1 MQPKYNLIRSEQI
14 YDDGKITVVSY
25 DIRDECKT
33 RLVVTNHTDHTIIIH
48 YNCPK
53 EEDNY
58 DPICVQADSRA
69 MLLYGEQALDWEEA
83 FAHQW
88 VYFTNPDD
96 GKRKRGCFYIEQMDG
111 DDYKYVQVTYVDKD
125 GNECMV
131 SLDVLKD
138 TDEAR
143 VLVYKVDSDEPDD
156 TIVLN

>member
-1 MQPKYNLIRSEQI
+1 MQPRYNLIRSEQI
-14 YDDGKITVVSY
+14 YDDEKITVVSY
-25 DIRDECKT
+25 DTKDECEA
-33 RLVVTNHTDHTIIIH
+33 RLVITNHTDHTIIIH

-58 DPICVQADSRA
+58 DPICVQANA
-69 MLLYGEQALDWEEA
+69 QVKLLYGEQALDWEEA
-83 FAHQW
+83 FGHQW
-88 VYFTNPDD
+88 VYFTSPDD
-96 GKRKRGCFYIEQMDG
+96 KRKRGRFYIEQVDEDG
-111 DDYKYVQVTYVDKD
+111 YKYVQVTYVDKD

-143 VLVYKVDSDEPDD
+143 ALVYKVDSDEPDE

>member
-1 MQPKYNLIRSEQI
+1 MQPRYNLIRSEQI

-25 DIRDECKT
+25 DTKDECEN
-33 RLVVTNHTDHTIIIH
+33 RLVITNHTDHTIIIH
-48 YNCPK
+48 YDCPK

-58 DPICVQADSRA
+58 DPIRVQANA
-69 MLLYGEQALDWEEA
+69 QVKLLYGEQALDWEEA
-83 FAHQW
+83 FGHQW
-88 VYFTNPDD
+88 IYFTSPDD
-96 GKRKRGCFYIEQMDG
+96 KRKRGRFYIEQVDEDG
-111 DDYKYVQVTYVDKD
+111 YKYVQVTYVDKD

-143 VLVYKVDSDEPDD
+143 ALVYKVDSDEPDE

>member
-1 MQPKYNLIRSEQI
+1 MQPKYNLIKSEQI

-25 DIRDECKT
+25 DTQDECEI
-33 RLVVTNHTDHTIIIH
+33 RLVITNHTNNTIIIH
-48 YNCPK
+48 YDCPK

-58 DPICVQADSRA
+58 DPIRVQANA
-69 MLLYGEQALDWEEA
+69 QVKLLYGEQALDWEEA
-83 FAHQW
+83 FGHQW
-88 VYFTNPDD
+88 VYFTSPDD
-96 GKRKRGCFYIEQMDG
+96 KRKRGRFYIEQVDEDG
-111 DDYKYVQVTYVDKD
+111 YKYVQVTYVDKD

-143 VLVYKVDSDEPDD
+143 ALVYKVDSDEPDE

>member
-1 MQPKYNLIRSEQI
+1 MQPRYNLIRSEQI

-25 DIRDECKT
+25 DTKDECKN
-33 RLVVTNHTDHTIIIH
+33 RLVITNHTDYTIIIH

-58 DPICVQADSRA
+58 DPIRVQANA
-69 MLLYGEQALDWEEA
+69 QVKLLYGEQALDWEEA
-83 FAHQW
+83 FGHQW
-88 VYFTNPDD
+88 VCFTSPDD
-96 GKRKRGCFYIEQMDG
+96 KRKRGRFYIEQVDEDG
-111 DDYKYVQVTYVDKD
+111 YKYVQITYVNKD

-143 VLVYKVDSDEPDD
+143 AIIYKVDSDEPDE

>member
-1 MQPKYNLIRSEQI
+1 MQPRYNLIRSEQI
-14 YDDGKITVVSY
+14 YDDGKITIVSY
-25 DIRDECKT
+25 DTKDECEN
-33 RLVVTNHTDHTIIIH
+33 RLVITNHTDYTIIIH

-58 DPICVQADSRA
+58 DPIRIQANA
-69 MLLYGEQALDWEEA
+69 QVKLLYGEQALDWEKA
-83 FAHQW
+83 FGHQW
-88 VYFTNPDD
+88 VCFTSPDD
-96 GKRKRGCFYIEQMDG
+96 KRKRGRFYIEQVDEDG
-111 DDYKYVQVTYVDKD
+111 YKYVQVTYVDKD

-143 VLVYKVDSDEPDD
+143 AIIYKVDSDEPDE